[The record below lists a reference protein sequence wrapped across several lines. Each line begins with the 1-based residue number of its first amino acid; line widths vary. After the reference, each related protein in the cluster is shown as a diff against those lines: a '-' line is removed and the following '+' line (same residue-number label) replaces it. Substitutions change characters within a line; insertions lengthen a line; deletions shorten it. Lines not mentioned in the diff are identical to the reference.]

1 MCAIKPLA
9 TPLMKSLMKFFSS
22 AIPKLSYA
30 LLAAFLV
37 TMAMRSHN
45 ETTLALVVSS
55 LLMFACCWANAT
67 HLFGAKAALK
77 FVLLAV
83 TMGWFAEQMGSS
95 YGWFFGSYTY
105 TEVLGWRLGDVPM
118 IIPLMWFAL
127 CYTAY
132 VIGYFAIWHLP
143 AMASPSLAQAL
154 FMSLIAAMLV
164 TAYDLGAD
172 PYMVFVLKAWI
183 MTKTDG
189 WWFGET
195 LQGFVGW
202 MTVSFVIVFCFHL
215 AVRKA
220 VIQPDGRF
228 SKGQALLPFGIY
240 SGSMVFQM
248 LEGHPVE
255 TRTIAFFAMG
265 IPLLIGLAGWSRWN
279 PHAGANVPSP
289 VSDARLAQ
297 SQYAAD
303 PLADD
308 TMNRILGP
316 WNSKPT
322 PQNIAGHFVKITQVN
337 RQFDQWTQNRSLA
350 DWHSADKTL
359 PPDINAALQHY
370 LREGQSL
377 PAWADHAKI
386 ERAEVLFM
394 DYGALSC
401 TLLFCASLPE
411 CYVIPDLSAVLHAAG
426 QLEQHTD
433 YRIRSTAA
441 MIFPVMMKGGLGQP
455 DGSGVAQI
463 LKVRLIHATI
473 RNLILRGAPAD
484 ALAALGDQL
493 YVASAGIVPPLEHF
507 AGREESQK
515 QNMHQVLLAHGWR
528 VGADGLPCNQEEL
541 AYTLLTF
548 GYVFLRSMRQLGL
561 GLSASDEEAYL
572 HCWNVVGHVLGIR
585 RELLVDTMAQA
596 EALLAQMQVR
606 GRANPWQP
614 DPRPA
619 LGAALMNTMERVIP
633 FRALKGF
640 PVLLTRYL
648 CGTISA
654 REIGV
659 SANVSWASYALF
671 ALGMG
676 LARIIDTVVR
686 WLLPEF
692 SISRFFTRVVGYHLM
707 SRVLLDQTRPLKL
720 PVHLLNQVSQAMEP
734 WSEDTKAPGW
744 LNAIEDRLT
753 QHGTWTARGLK
764 DKVGNTE

>member
-1 MCAIKPLA
+1 MKPLRN
-9 TPLMKSLMKFFSS
+9 
-22 AIPKLSYA
+22 AIPKLSYL
-30 LLAAFLV
+30 LLAGFLV
-37 TMAMRSHN
+37 SMAVRSHN
-45 ETTLALVVSS
+45 DTTVALVVSS
-55 LLMFACCWANAT
+55 LIMFACCWANAT

-95 YGWFFGSYTY
+95 RGWFFGSYTY
-105 TEVLGWRLGDVPM
+105 TDVLGWRLGDVPM

-132 VIGYFAIWHLP
+132 VIGYFAVWHLP
-143 AMASPSLAQAL
+143 AMASSSLRLAL
-154 FMSLIAAMLV
+154 FMSIIAAMLV

-202 MTVSFVIVFCFHL
+202 LTVSFAIVLCFHL
-215 AVRKA
+215 WMGKVLPD
-220 VIQPDGRF
+220 PDGRF

-240 SGSMVFQM
+240 GGSMVFQM
-248 LEGHPVE
+248 VEGHPVE

-265 IPLLIGLAGWSRWN
+265 IPLLIGLAGWWRWN
-279 PHAGANVPSP
+279 PRAAESKVPSA

-297 SQYAAD
+297 AQYLAD
-303 PLADD
+303 PLADNA
-308 TMNRILGP
+308 MQSILGD
-316 WNSKPT
+316 WDAIPT
-322 PQNIAGHFVKITQVN
+322 PQNIAPHLIKITQVN
-337 RQFDQWTQNRSLA
+337 RQFEQWTDNRSLVN
-350 DWHSADKTL
+350 WRSADKTL
-359 PPDINAALQHY
+359 PPDIEAALQRY
-370 LREGQSL
+370 LREGQVL
-377 PAWADHAKI
+377 PTWAEPAKL
-386 ERAEVLFM
+386 ERAELLFM
-394 DYGALSC
+394 DHGALSC

-426 QLEQHTD
+426 QLEKHTD
-433 YRIRSTAA
+433 YRIRATAA
-441 MIFPVMMKGGLGQP
+441 MIFPVMMKGGLGHP

-484 ALAALGDQL
+484 ALAALGEQL
-493 YVASAGIVPPLEHF
+493 HVASQGIVQPLGHLSGVND
-507 AGREESQK
+507 APS

-528 VGADGLPCNQEEL
+528 LGADGLPCNQEEL

-561 GLSASDEEAYL
+561 GLPPSDEEAYL

-596 EALLAQMQVR
+596 EALLAQMQAR
-606 GRANPWQP
+606 GRAQPWLP

-619 LGAALMNTMERVIP
+619 LGAALMSTMEKAIP
-633 FRALKGF
+633 FSLLKGF
-640 PVLLTRYL
+640 PVLMTRYL
-648 CGTISA
+648 CGTICA
-654 REIGV
+654 REIGASQRV
-659 SANVSWASYALF
+659 SIVTRVLF
-671 ALGMG
+671 AMGMG
-676 LARIIDTVVR
+676 LTRVIDTVVR
-686 WLLPEF
+686 WALPEF
-692 SISRFFTRVVGYHLM
+692 SLSRFFTRVVGYHLM
-707 SRVLLDQTRPLKL
+707 SRVLLDQTRPLNL
-720 PVHLLNQVSQAMEP
+720 PQHLLNQVGQAMAP
-734 WSEDTKAPGW
+734 WSDDVKAPAW

-753 QHGTWTARGLK
+753 QRGTWTAQGRR
-764 DKVGNTE
+764 

>member
-1 MCAIKPLA
+1 
-9 TPLMKSLMKFFSS
+9 MKSLIR

-37 TMAMRSHN
+37 TMALRSHN
-45 ETTLALVVSS
+45 ETTIALVISS
-55 LLMFACCWANAT
+55 LLMFACCWANAI
-67 HLFGAKAALK
+67 HLFGGGAALK

-143 AMASPSLAQAL
+143 CMASPSWAQAL

-202 MTVSFVIVFCFHL
+202 MTVSFAIIFIFHL
-215 AVRKA
+215 LIRKTVLA
-220 VIQPDGRF
+220 PERSF
-228 SKGQALLPFGIY
+228 SKGPALLPFGIY
-240 SGSMVFQM
+240 GGSMVFQM

-265 IPLLIGLAGWSRWN
+265 IPLLMGLAGWWRWN
-279 PHAGANVPSP
+279 PRADAKVPS
-289 VSDARLAQ
+289 VVTDARLAQ

-308 TMNRILGP
+308 TMSRILGP
-316 WNSKPT
+316 WNAT
-322 PQNIAGHFVKITQVN
+322 PNLLNTASHFAKITVVN
-337 RQFDQWTQNRSLA
+337 HQFEQWTLNRSLVN
-350 DWHSADKTL
+350 WHSADNTL
-359 PPDINAALQHY
+359 PPEINAALQDY
-370 LREGQSL
+370 LKQGQTL
-377 PAWADHAKI
+377 PVWADRAKI

-473 RNLILRGAPAD
+473 RNLILRGAPAES
-484 ALAALGDQL
+484 LAALGDQL
-493 YVASAGIVPPLEHF
+493 HVASAGIVQPLNRLGSLNEPL
-507 AGREESQK
+507 K
-515 QNMHQVLLAHGWR
+515 QSMHQVLLAHGWR

-561 GLSASDEEAYL
+561 GLSAIDEEAYL

-585 RELLVDTMAQA
+585 RELLVDTMPQA
-596 EALLAQMQVR
+596 EALLAQMQAR
-606 GRANPWQP
+606 GRNKPWQP

-619 LGAALMNTMERVIP
+619 LGAALMGTMEQAIP

-640 PVLLTRYL
+640 PVLMTRYL

-659 SANVSWASYALF
+659 SEHVSWVSYALF
-671 ALGMG
+671 VLGMG
-676 LARIIDTVVR
+676 LTRAVDTVVR

-707 SRVLLDQTRPLKL
+707 SRVLLSQTRPLKL
-720 PVHLLNQVSQAMEP
+720 PTHLSNQVSQAMGR
-734 WSEDTKAPGW
+734 WSEDAKAPSW
-744 LNAIEDRLT
+744 LNRLEDRLT
-753 QHGTWTARGLK
+753 QRGTWTARGLK

>member
-1 MCAIKPLA
+1 MCVMKPL
-9 TPLMKSLMKFFSS
+9 TN
-22 AIPKLSYA
+22 AIPKVSYA

-37 TMAMRSHN
+37 TMAVRSHN
-45 ETTLALVVSS
+45 ETTIALVISS

-127 CYTAY
+127 CYAAY
-132 VIGYFAIWHLP
+132 VIGYFAVWHLP
-143 AMASPSLAQAL
+143 STASASLPQAL

-202 MTVSFVIVFCFHL
+202 MTVSLAIVFCFHV
-215 AVRKA
+215 AVRKS
-220 VIQPDGRF
+220 VLTPDGSF
-228 SKGQALLPFGIY
+228 SKGHALLPFGIY
-240 SGSMVFQM
+240 GGSMVFQM

-255 TRTIAFFAMG
+255 TRTIAVFAMG
-265 IPLLIGLAGWSRWN
+265 IPLLIALAGWWRWK
-279 PHAGANVPSP
+279 PQDASAQVPSP
-289 VSDARLAQ
+289 VPNARLAQ

-303 PLADD
+303 SLADG
-308 TMNRILGP
+308 TMSRILGP
-316 WNSKPT
+316 WNSQPNPLNTASQFAK
-322 PQNIAGHFVKITQVN
+322 IAQVN
-337 RQFDQWTQNRSLA
+337 RQFEQWTQNQSLVN
-350 DWHSADKTL
+350 WHSADKAL
-359 PPDINAALQHY
+359 PPEINTALQHY
-370 LREGQSL
+370 LQEGQAL
-377 PAWADHAKI
+377 PAWADRAKI

-493 YVASAGIVPPLEHF
+493 HVVSAGVVQPLDSAAAVGKTVEQ
-507 AGREESQK
+507 S
-515 QNMHQVLLAHGWR
+515 MHRALFTHGWR

-548 GYVFLRSMRQLGL
+548 GYVFLRSMRKLGL
-561 GLSASDEEAYL
+561 GLRASDEEAYL

-585 RELLVDTMAQA
+585 RELLVDTMPQA
-596 EALLAQMQVR
+596 EALLAQMQAR
-606 GRANPWQP
+606 GRAKPWQP

-619 LGAALMNTMERVIP
+619 LGAALMGTMQSAIP
-633 FRALKGF
+633 LRALKGF
-640 PVLLTRYL
+640 PVLMTRYL

-659 SANVSWASYALF
+659 SKHVSWVSYTLF
-671 ALGMG
+671 VVGMG
-676 LARIIDTVVR
+676 LTRVIDAMVR

-692 SISRFFTRVVGYHLM
+692 SISRFCTRVVGYHLM

-720 PVHLLNQVSQAMEP
+720 PAHLLNQVSQAMGP
-734 WSEDTKAPGW
+734 WSEDAKAPVW

-753 QHGTWTARGLK
+753 QRGAWTAQPQK
-764 DKVGNTE
+764 DKVGNTK

>member
-1 MCAIKPLA
+1 MKPL
-9 TPLMKSLMKFFSS
+9 MS

-37 TMAMRSHN
+37 TMAVRSHN
-45 ETTLALVVSS
+45 DTTIALVISS

-67 HLFGAKAALK
+67 HLLGAKAALK

-132 VIGYFAIWHLP
+132 VIGYFAVWQIPSRASAGLP
-143 AMASPSLAQAL
+143 QAL

-195 LQGFVGW
+195 LQGFAGW
-202 MTVSFVIVFCFHL
+202 VTVSLAIVFCFHL
-215 AVRKA
+215 SVRKT
-220 VIQPDGRF
+220 ILKPDGRF

-240 SGSMVFQM
+240 GGSMLFQM

-255 TRTIAFFAMG
+255 TRTIAVFAMG
-265 IPLLIGLAGWSRWN
+265 IPLLIGLAGWWRWN
-279 PHAGANVPSP
+279 PRDSESKVQSP
-289 VSDARLAQ
+289 VSDARLALT
-297 SQYAAD
+297 QYVAD

-308 TMNRILGP
+308 TMQRILGD
-316 WNSKPT
+316 WNPKPT
-322 PQNIAGHFVKITQVN
+322 PQNIAAHFVKIAQVN
-337 RQFDQWTQNRSLA
+337 RQFEQWTYNKTLI
-350 DWHSADKTL
+350 DWHSADRAL
-359 PPDINAALQHY
+359 PPETDAALQHY
-370 LREGQSL
+370 LREGQAL
-377 PAWADHAKI
+377 PDWADRAKI

-473 RNLILRGAPAD
+473 RNLILRGAPAET
-484 ALAALGDQL
+484 LAGLGDQL
-493 YVASAGIVPPLEHF
+493 HVASAGIVQPLGSP
-507 AGREESQK
+507 AGLAESWNP
-515 QNMHQVLLAHGWR
+515 NMHQVLFAHGWR
-528 VGADGLPCNQEEL
+528 VGAHGLPCNQEEL

-596 EALLAQMQVR
+596 EALLAQMQTR
-606 GRANPWQP
+606 GRTKPWQP
-614 DPRPA
+614 DPRPE
-619 LGAALMNTMERVIP
+619 LGAALMGTMQKAIP
-633 FRALKGF
+633 LRALKGF

-648 CGTISA
+648 CGTICA

-659 SANVSWASYALF
+659 SEHVSWLSYALF
-671 ALGMG
+671 VLGMG
-676 LARIIDTVVR
+676 LTRVIDTVVR
-686 WLLPEF
+686 WMLPEF
-692 SISRFFTRVVGYHLM
+692 SISRFFTRVMGYHLM

-720 PVHLLNQVSQAMEP
+720 PLHLLNQVSQAMEP
-734 WSEDTKAPGW
+734 WSEDAKAPGW
-744 LNAIEDRLT
+744 LNRLEDRLT
-753 QHGTWTARGLK
+753 QRGTWSARGLK
-764 DKVGNTE
+764 DKV

>member
-1 MCAIKPLA
+1 MK
-9 TPLMKSLMKFFSS
+9 PLMKTLIS

-30 LLAAFLV
+30 LLGAFLM
-37 TMAMRSHN
+37 TMAVRSHN
-45 ETTLALVVSS
+45 ETTIALVISS
-55 LLMFACCWANAT
+55 LLMFACCWTNAT

-95 YGWFFGSYTY
+95 RGWFFGRYTY

-132 VIGYFAIWHLP
+132 VISYFAIWHAP
-143 AMASPSLAQAL
+143 RVTTPSWRCAL
-154 FMSLIAAMLV
+154 FMSLLAAMLV

-183 MTKTDG
+183 MAKTDG

-202 MTVSFVIVFCFHL
+202 ITVSFVIVFCFHL
-215 AVRKA
+215 SVRKA

-265 IPLLIGLAGWSRWN
+265 IPLLIGLAGWWRWN
-279 PHAGANVPSP
+279 PRDTESKVPSP

-297 SQYAAD
+297 TQYVAD

-308 TMNRILGP
+308 TMQRILGDWQP
-316 WNSKPT
+316 KLT
-322 PQNIAGHFVKITQVN
+322 PQNTAAHFVKIAQVN
-337 RQFDQWTQNRSLA
+337 RQFEQWAYNTTLV
-350 DWHSADKTL
+350 DWHSADKAL
-359 PPDINAALQHY
+359 PPEINAALQQY
-370 LREGQSL
+370 LREGQNL
-377 PAWADHAKI
+377 PPWADRAKI
-386 ERAEVLFM
+386 ERAEALFM

-493 YVASAGIVPPLEHF
+493 HVASAGVLPPLNRL
-507 AGREESQK
+507 AGADESQK
-515 QNMHQVLLAHGWR
+515 HGMHHVLLMHGWR

-561 GLSASDEEAYL
+561 GLSSSDEEAYL

-585 RELLVDTMAQA
+585 RELLVDTMGQA
-596 EALLAQMQVR
+596 EVLLAQMQTR
-606 GRANPWQP
+606 GRARPWQP

-619 LGAALMNTMERVIP
+619 LGAALMNAMEKAIP
-633 FRALKGF
+633 FRVLKGF
-640 PVLLTRYL
+640 PVLMTRYL
-648 CGTISA
+648 CGTICA

-659 SANVSWASYALF
+659 SAHASWMTNLF
-671 ALGMG
+671 FVLGMG
-676 LARIIDTVVR
+676 LTRAIDTVVR
-686 WLLPEF
+686 WVLPEF

-720 PVHLLNQVSQAMEP
+720 PQHLLNQVTRAMGQ
-734 WSEDTKAPGW
+734 WSEDRKAPGW
-744 LNAIEDRLT
+744 MNRVEDRLT
-753 QHGTWTARGLK
+753 QPGTWNEQSLEK
-764 DKVGNTE
+764 